1 MTEEETAIAALE
13 NLASSLD
20 TTATIMRRLGNPYR
34 NKSQELSGA
43 WEMVQEWIAAIRLE
57 AEGEELDLDN
67 DGDIAKSLTPV
78 RNGITGEPL

>member
-1 MTEEETAIAALE
+1 MTKTVREV
-13 NLASSLD
+13 LAEYGD
-20 TTATIMRRLGNPYR
+20 THR
-34 NKSQELSGA
+34 NRAYDFDNGDLT
-43 WEMVQEWIAAIRLE
+43 E